1 MAQRFAG
8 RVCLI
13 TGAASGI
20 GRATALRLA
29 AEGGRIVVV
38 DRDVEQGPEVADAIA
53 ASGGAARFVRADVAD
68 EDQIRTAVAVAR
80 DHDGGIDVLVN
91 DAGTMTFAPV
101 AELEPARWDEI
112 LAVDLRAPFLFCKH
126 CIPHMRNGA
135 IVNVSSIHAARTTA
149 QVAPYAAAKAG
160 LEALTRALAVELV
173 ETEIRVNAVAPGAID
188 TPLLWSNPNV
198 ASGAED
204 VGEQVGSPEDVAAA
218 IAFLASDDAAFVNG
232 ATLVVDGG
240 RLARL

>member
-38 DRDVEQGPEVADAIA
+38 DREVEHGNEVAEAIA
-53 ASGGAARFVRADVAD
+53 ASGGAGRFVRADVAD
-68 EDQIRTAVAVAR
+68 EDEVRAAVAAALEA
-80 DHDGGIDVLVN
+80 DGDVDVLVN
-91 DAGTMTFAPV
+91 NAGTMAFAPV
-101 AELEPARWDEI
+101 AELEPARWDEV
-112 LAVDLRAPFLFCKH
+112 LDVDLRAAFLFCKH
-126 CIPHMRNGA
+126 CIPHMRRGA
-135 IVNVSSIHAARTTA
+135 IVNVSSVHAARTTA

-160 LEALTRALAVELV
+160 LEALTRALAVELA

-188 TPLLWSNPNV
+188 TSLLWSNPNV
-198 ASGAED
+198 QSGAEELE
-204 VGEQVGSPEDVAAA
+204 GRVGSPDDVAAA
-218 IAFLASDDAAFVNG
+218 IAFLASDEAAFVNG